1 MPGTPVNSRAIFR
14 MAITEPT
21 AIDPYQAQ
29 EVEGIGITKQLF
41 VGLLQI
47 DAGNRL
53 VPAVARSWKCDAEG
67 RTWTFHLR
75 TDVRFSN
82 GEQVDAT
89 SFVRGL
95 NRALDPAAATETA
108 YHMAGIR
115 GFAEVTSGAKGE
127 LAGLRAVDQWTLVV
141 ELSEVDFEFDKK
153 TVQPIFSPVPSVAG
167 PAINPAYNDQPIG
180 NGPYVLAG
188 PWRHHESM
196 TLRRNHEWFGVP
208 PAIDE
213 IHIEILG
220 QTNSAH
226 DEYAGFLTGRYD
238 YARVPGELV
247 VQARARFQP
256 GGGFLEHDLPG
267 LHYLI
272 PFCHQ
277 GPMATLAGRR
287 AVSAAIDRARI
298 AEELFFN
305 SRRPAQ
311 SLVSPWFSDVHVAGL
326 GAPYTNFDPELA
338 RKCAAAAGLNPG
350 DRLDFAYNTG
360 AGHDGFVLAI
370 AEQLR
375 TVLCLDVRLRQ
386 LTAAGLVAYRT
397 SAQAIGIC
405 RAGWAYDYPTPDNLL
420 FPLLHSSCTA
430 PDQEGTAHGDNEGR
444 YVNPAFDLAVVRA
457 RATADEAD
465 RAQRWREAEAIAV
478 ADMALIPLWY
488 RTEHRVFAADRF
500 TDLALDF
507 FGNPTVGRMSVREAG

>member
-1 MPGTPVNSRAIFR
+1 MPRTSVDSRAIFR

-21 AIDPYQAQ
+21 AIDPYRAQ
-29 EVEGIGITKQLF
+29 EVEGIGITKQIF
-41 VGLLQI
+41 IGLLQI
-47 DAGNRL
+47 DAGHWL
-53 VPAVARSWKCDAEG
+53 VPAVAGAWECDTEG
-67 RTWTFHLR
+67 RIWTFHLR
-75 TDVRFSN
+75 NDVRFSN

-89 SFVRGL
+89 SFVRGF
-95 NRALDPAAATETA
+95 NRALDPAAVTETA

-115 GFAEVTSGAKGE
+115 GFAEVTSGAAGE
-127 LAGLRAVDQWTLVV
+127 LAGLRVADQWTLVV

-180 NGPYVLAG
+180 NGPYLMAE
-188 PWRHHESM
+188 PWRHHESI
-196 TLRRNHEWFGVP
+196 TLRRNSEWFGAP
-208 PAIDE
+208 LAAEE

-220 QTNSAH
+220 QAQ
-226 DEYAGFLTGRYD
+226 DEYTGFLDGRYD

-247 VQARARFQP
+247 VQARARFEP
-256 GGGFLEHDLPG
+256 GDGFLEHDLPG

-287 AVSAAIDRARI
+287 AVSAAIDRDRI

-305 SRRPAQ
+305 SRRPAH

-338 RKCAAAAGLNPG
+338 RECAADAGLAPG

-375 TVLCLDVRLRQ
+375 TVLRLDVRLRQ
-386 LTAAGLVAYRT
+386 LTTAGLVAYRT
-397 SAQAIGIC
+397 SAQASGIC

-430 PDQEGTAHGDNEGR
+430 SDHEGSAHGDNEGR
-444 YVNPAFDLAVVRA
+444 YVNPAFDLAVARA

-465 RAQRWREAEAIAV
+465 RARRWREAEAIAV

-500 TDLALDF
+500 ADLTLDF
-507 FGNPTVGRMSVREAG
+507 FGNPTLGRMPTHGSG

>member
-1 MPGTPVNSRAIFR
+1 MPRTSADSRAIFR

-21 AIDPYQAQ
+21 AIDPYRVQ
-29 EVEGIGITKQLF
+29 EVEGIGITKLVF

-47 DAGNRL
+47 DTSHRL
-53 VPAVARSWKCDAEG
+53 VPAVARSWKCDTEG
-67 RTWTFHLR
+67 RIWTFHLR

-89 SFVRGL
+89 SFVRGV

-108 YHMAGIR
+108 YHLAGIR
-115 GFAEVTSGAKGE
+115 GFAEVISGAAGK
-127 LAGLRAVDQWTLVV
+127 LAGLRADDQWTLVV

-153 TVQPIFSPVPSVAG
+153 TVQPVFSPVPSVAG

-180 NGPYVLAG
+180 NGPYLMAE
-188 PWRHHESM
+188 PWRHHKSI
-196 TLRRNHEWFGVP
+196 TLRRNPGWFGTP
-208 PAIDE
+208 PASEE

-220 QTNSAH
+220 QVNSAQ
-226 DEYAGFLTGRYD
+226 DEYSGFLDGRYD

-247 VQARARFQP
+247 VQARTRFQP
-256 GGGFLEHDLPG
+256 GGGFLEYDLPG

-277 GPMATLAGRR
+277 GPMARLAGRR
-287 AVSAAIDRARI
+287 AVSAAIDRDRI

-311 SLVSPWFSDVHVAGL
+311 SLVSPWFSDVYVHGL

-338 RKCAAAAGLNPG
+338 RKCAADAGLTLG
-350 DRLDFAYNTG
+350 DQLDFAYNTG

-375 TVLCLDVRLRQ
+375 TVLRLDVRLRPF
-386 LTAAGLVAYRT
+386 TAADLVTYRT

-430 PDQEGTAHGDNEGR
+430 PDHEGTAHGDNEGR
-444 YVNPAFDLAVVRA
+444 YVNPAFDRAVARA

-488 RTEHRVFAADRF
+488 RTVHAVFAADRF
-500 TDLALDF
+500 TGLTLDF
-507 FGNPTVGRMSVREAG
+507 FGNPTVGRMPIHDVG